1 MQVGKYLEENQ
12 PVIYKTFVNSL
23 KRNQLSHAYLL
34 IGNPGTPLLDV
45 AKYLAKTLLCDDPTP
60 FACNSCITCL
70 RVDDDNYPD
79 FILFNGEEGTIK
91 KEAVVSIESQFE
103 KKAFEAK
110 GIRIYILHLVEN
122 MTVDA
127 VNSLLKFLEEPDSNV
142 YAFLT
147 TNNEGLVLPTI
158 VSRCQNLYLKSID
171 RKLVIEEA
179 IGYGVDKLDAQFL
192 SFFYNEPNLIHEL
205 VTAKENKDKYEDYV
219 TARDGILSIV
229 DSLSFSKKEL
239 TYVMQ
244 REITPQ
250 IKSKESMRF
259 FLDMLSQVF
268 EDIIGIQVNKEITL
282 KEISAQLNEASKN
295 IKNPSNILTE
305 ILKIRSTL
313 ALNVNIALTID
324 HLSFVLTKEE

>member
-45 AKYLAKTLLCDDPTP
+45 AKYLAKTLLCGDPTP

-91 KEAVVSIESQFE
+91 KEAVVSIENQFE

-179 IGYGVDKLDAQFL
+179 ISYGVENLDAQFL

-205 VTAKENKDKYEDYV
+205 VTAKENKEKYEDYV

-229 DSLSFSKKEL
+229 DSLTFSKKEL

-244 REITPQ
+244 REITPK

>member
-70 RVDDDNYPD
+70 RVDDNNYPD

-171 RKLVIEEA
+171 RKLVIKEA
-179 IGYGVDKLDAQFL
+179 ISYGVENLDAQFL

-205 VTAKENKDKYEDYV
+205 VTAKENKEKYEDYV

-229 DSLSFSKKEL
+229 DSLTFGKKEL

-244 REITPQ
+244 REITPK

-268 EDIIGIQVNKEITL
+268 EDIIGIQVNKEIIL

>member
-171 RKLVIEEA
+171 RKLVIKEA
-179 IGYGVDKLDAQFL
+179 ISYGVENLDAQFL

-205 VTAKENKDKYEDYV
+205 VTANENKEKYEDYV

-229 DSLSFSKKEL
+229 DSLTFGKKEL

-244 REITPQ
+244 REITPK

-268 EDIIGIQVNKEITL
+268 EDIIGIQVNKEIIL

-324 HLSFVLTKEE
+324 HLSFVITKEE

>member
-91 KEAVVSIESQFE
+91 KEAVVSIENQFE

-179 IGYGVDKLDAQFL
+179 ISYGVENLDAQFL

-205 VTAKENKDKYEDYV
+205 VTAKENKEKYEDYV

-229 DSLSFSKKEL
+229 DSLTFSKKEL

-244 REITPQ
+244 REITPK

-268 EDIIGIQVNKEITL
+268 EDIIGIQVNKEITS

-295 IKNPSNILTE
+295 IKKPSNILTE